1 MTDLFKHATA
11 HLNTIASSTL
21 EGAVDFAIWVEQC
34 MQNKLGR
41 EEGARRNAEKNR
53 LRYAES
59 VDAAML
65 KALGNVRPGA
75 TLLMPKLTPEK
86 ALKAM
91 ANFTPAEL
99 GLKKAY
105 PGKEATRASLGRI
118 HVRNLQATDLS
129 CTPETGDSNYRS
141 TRSST

>member
-1 MTDLFKHATA
+1 MTDLFKHATV
-11 HLNTIASSTL
+11 HLNTIASSTV

-53 LRYAES
+53 KRYAES

-91 ANFTPAEL
+91 ANFEPSEL
-99 GLKKAY
+99 GLSKY
-105 PGKEATRASLGRI
+105 PGREAARASLKRI

-129 CTPETGDSNYRS
+129 CTPETGDSNYLS
-141 TRSST
+141 TRPST

>member
-1 MTDLFKHATA
+1 MTDLFMHATV

-41 EEGARRNAEKNR
+41 EEGARRNAEKNKQ
-53 LRYAES
+53 RYAEI

-91 ANFTPAEL
+91 ANFEPSEL
-99 GLKKAY
+99 GLKKY
-105 PGKEATRASLGRI
+105 PGREAARASLKRI
-118 HVRNLQATDLS
+118 HVRNLQAADLS
-129 CTPETGDSNYRS
+129 CTPETGDSNYLS
-141 TRSST
+141 TRPST

>member
-1 MTDLFKHATA
+1 MTDLFKHATV

-41 EEGARRNAEKNR
+41 EEGARRNAEKNKQ
-53 LRYAES
+53 RYAEI

-91 ANFTPAEL
+91 ANFEPSEL
-99 GLKKAY
+99 GLKKY
-105 PGKEATRASLGRI
+105 PGREAARASLKRI
-118 HVRNLQATDLS
+118 HVRNLQAADLS
-129 CTPETGDSNYRS
+129 CTPETGDSNYLS
-141 TRSST
+141 TRPST